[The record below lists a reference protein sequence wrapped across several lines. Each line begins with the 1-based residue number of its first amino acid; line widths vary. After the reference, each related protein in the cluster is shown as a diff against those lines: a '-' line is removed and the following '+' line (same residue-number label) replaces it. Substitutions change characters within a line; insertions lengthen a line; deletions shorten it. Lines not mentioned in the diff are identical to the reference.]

1 MFVFWNPSARAKLHQ
16 QKRALK
22 LCSAT
27 LSKCLEVGTDMPR
40 SCYLLRLYGTRRH
53 KGSSEFCFPKTHN
66 VPRGDHWVL
75 SEDKTHSLPWGRWSS
90 VYLPTKKIEQNACK
104 LFPWLRLRHKFCLGF
119 KELYSGSRTSRM
131 FKLWFPLGVCEF
143 CSPWWVSEWVWFL
156 SGTQIFSLSNARVML
171 INSPYT
177 KNAFVSISMCR
188 KSVPIGSS

>member
-1 MFVFWNPSARAKLHQ
+1 
-16 QKRALK
+16 
-22 LCSAT
+22 
-27 LSKCLEVGTDMPR
+27 MPR
-40 SCYLLRLYGTRRH
+40 SCYLLRLYGVRRH

-143 CSPWWVSEWVWFL
+143 CSPWWVSEFDSSRGLRSFL
-156 SGTQIFSLSNARVML
+156 CPTLASCWSIHLTQKMHLFLFPCAG
-171 INSPYT
+171 SPFQLDLRNPVVFY
-177 KNAFVSISMCR
+177 FR
-188 KSVPIGSS
+188 PQSVVRLLRFI